1 MRRAVLIVAFLGL
14 VVGGYYWW
22 NTHLVQSTA
31 APETESTSIRGTG
44 TIEADA
50 IDIMT
55 QVTGRI
61 ALVNVDVGDTVR
73 QGEVLLVLDAT
84 DLQAQEQQA
93 LAALEVALAKLASAS
108 APPRAEAVAAAE
120 AAVEQARVARE
131 GAEAVWQKAQEA
143 VTQPLALEG
152 QVRVAEGRVAML
164 EAELEA
170 AKASLQAAE
179 IRRDEAQRR
188 QTNDEETTNYQIA
201 EKQVLAAQA
210 NLAAVQAELDGARE
224 QVTLLMAMCQRPVA
238 QIVAANA
245 AESAYRQAV
254 AAQAL
259 AEAKLAAVLAGPRP
273 EDVAVA
279 QAEVQQA
286 KATLARVRVQL
297 QKLTITAPGDG
308 VILARAANVGELAL
322 PGVTLMTL
330 GRLEHVSL
338 RLFVTEA
345 DIGRLQLGQL
355 ARVYVDAYPGET
367 FLGTVTYIS
376 SQAEFTPK
384 NVQTREE
391 RAQLVFAVR
400 VSLDN
405 SDRRLK
411 PGMPGDA
418 EIIVGQQ

>member
-1 MRRAVLIVAFLGL
+1 MRRAVLVVAFLGL
-14 VVGGYYWW
+14 VAGGYYWW

-210 NLAAVQAELDGARE
+210 NLAAVQVELDGARE
-224 QVTLLMAMCQRPVA
+224 QVTLLVAMCQRPVA

-297 QKLTITAPGDG
+297 QKLTITAPSDG

-338 RLFVTEA
+338 RLFVAEA
-345 DIGRLQLGQL
+345 DIGRLQLGQV

-367 FLGTVTYIS
+367 FLGTLTYIS

-384 NVQTREE
+384 NVQAREE
-391 RAQLVFAVR
+391 RAQLVFAVS